1 MGFCKAKET
10 INKKT
15 TYRLGEKLF
24 ANETDKGLISKIQ
37 KELSQLNIKTKAK
50 KPT

>member
-1 MGFCKAKET
+1 MKAKKQDLIKRTNFCKAKET

-24 ANETDKGLISKIQ
+24 ANETDKGLISKI
-37 KELSQLNIKTKAK
+37 
-50 KPT
+50 